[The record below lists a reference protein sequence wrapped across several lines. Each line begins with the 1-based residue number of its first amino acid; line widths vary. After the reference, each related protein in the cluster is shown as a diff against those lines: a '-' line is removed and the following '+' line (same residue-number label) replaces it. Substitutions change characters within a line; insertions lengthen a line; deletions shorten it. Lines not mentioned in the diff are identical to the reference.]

1 MTGAVA
7 DHPYHALFDDRRRR
21 LVAEARGCVLD
32 VGRGTG
38 RNLPY
43 YRLGEGGGAGEVH
56 DVAATELHTLAEA
69 SFDTVV
75 CAFVLCGVPDQ
86 AAVLAGMR
94 RALRPHGRLLFLEHV
109 RAPRLRGRLQAVATP
124 VWSRVGAPCRLDRDT
139 LDAIRGAG
147 FAVTDCERSGAIVQ
161 GIAQFSSRQVSSK

>member
-1 MTGAVA
+1 MAGAVA

-43 YRLGEGGGAGEVH
+43 YRLGEGDGAAEVH
-56 DVAATELHTLAEA
+56 DVAATELHALAEA

-86 AAVLAGMR
+86 AQVLAAMR
-94 RALRPHGRLLFLEHV
+94 RVLRPDGRLLFLEHV
-109 RAPRLRGRLQAVATP
+109 RAPRWRGRLQSVATP

-139 LDAIRGAG
+139 LAALRAGG

-161 GIAQFSSRQVSSK
+161 GVARFSSRQAASS